1 MKDNKIY
8 VDALPCKIS
17 WTTPLLLLCI
27 VVYISAIVLCKLG
40 GNGYNSDGAP
50 DLFTSIALGGVILS
64 AILWVVFFALFAN
77 ACRLLPYKISTA
89 TMLTALSGAIMFVS
103 NSIYILYSSLTFAI
117 VSIVASLFLLG
128 SALWLGNILS
138 RNYSG
143 VLQEIGVAMKKIV
156 KLIAFSVI
164 IMLITL
170 IAGGLF
176 GALIRSESIVMFVGY
191 FTGFCELVL
200 WVWAMWIMLDDIIL
214 PIYQML
220 NWGHQEGVTH
230 NDIKNCL
237 TSRIEKI

>member
-1 MKDNKIY
+1 
-8 VDALPCKIS
+8 
-17 WTTPLLLLCI
+17 
-27 VVYISAIVLCKLG
+27 
-40 GNGYNSDGAP
+40 
-50 DLFTSIALGGVILS
+50 
-64 AILWVVFFALFAN
+64 
-77 ACRLLPYKISTA
+77 
-89 TMLTALSGAIMFVS
+89 MFVS